1 MELGESIVR
10 LRKKGKTYD
19 EIVKVLGCAKS
30 TVSYHC
36 GEDQRSKAYQRSK
49 KFNQTA
55 DGIVSSKLSN
65 FKTSTKSVKLKRGRR
80 RLSPHNLFRNKV
92 KQFKSR
98 LKRSR
103 GKAKVNNIKVDYN
116 YKEVKKKI
124 GENPICYLTGKP
136 INLDDREEYNFDHIN
151 PVSKG
156 GTNDLK
162 NLGLSTAKANKAKSD
177 LTVKE
182 FILLCGEVLEH
193 HGYKVKKIPV
203 KRKN

>member
-1 MELGESIVR
+1 VVLEESIVR
-10 LRKKGKTYD
+10 LRNEGKTYD

-30 TVSYHC
+30 TVCYYC
-36 GEDQRSKAYQRSK
+36 GDEQRFKQYLRRK
-49 KFNQTA
+49 KFSQTVN
-55 DGIVSSKLSN
+55 GFISSKLGN
-65 FKTSTKSVKLKRGRR
+65 FKTSKKSAKLKRGRR

-124 GENPICYLTGKP
+124 GKNPICYLTGKP
-136 INLDDREEYNFDHIN
+136 INLDEREEYNFDHIN

-182 FILLCGEVLEH
+182 FIFLCGEVLEH
-193 HGYKVKKIPV
+193 HGYEVKKRPA